1 MSVREMLIPSAKVQ
15 RAYKAVVIRKWRE
28 NNLRER
34 MEEEITE
41 CARLW
46 ESEAHSQA
54 IAMLEKK

>member
-1 MSVREMLIPSAKVQ
+1 MLIPSTKVQ
-15 RAYKAVVIRKWRE
+15 RAYKAAAIRKWRE

-46 ESEAHSQA
+46 GSEEHSQA
-54 IAMLEKK
+54 IATLVKK